1 MKNENPFRLM
11 AVIAALH
18 VAVLSVA
25 FGLRH
30 IGYVLAATLSA
41 TLIWGVVFF
50 LSKRKSRAGIIGGV
64 VAGLAVQQVAY
75 QVWKA
80 ELPGF
85 WWPLAQF
92 VALQFLLAY
101 GIGRTVT

>member
-1 MKNENPFRLM
+1 MKSESIFRLM

-18 VAVLSVA
+18 VAVFS
-25 FGLRH
+25 FFFELRH
-30 IGYVLAATLSA
+30 CGYILAATLSA

-50 LSKRKSRAGIIGGV
+50 LKEQMRRAGFIVGV
-64 VAGLAVQQVAY
+64 VVGLAVQQVAY
-75 QVWKA
+75 QAWKA

-92 VALQFLLAY
+92 GALQFLVAY
-101 GIGRTVT
+101 GIGRTAP

>member
-1 MKNENPFRLM
+1 MKNESLFRLM
-11 AVIAALH
+11 AIIAALH
-18 VAVLSVA
+18 VGVLSVA

-30 IGYVLAATLSA
+30 IGYILAATLSA
-41 TLIWGVVFF
+41 TLIWGVVF
-50 LSKRKSRAGIIGGV
+50 LLKERLRRARIIGAV
-64 VAGLAVQQVAY
+64 VAGLVVQQVAY

-85 WWPLAQF
+85 WWSLAQF
-92 VALQFLLAY
+92 VALQFLVAY

>member
-1 MKNENPFRLM
+1 MKNESLFRLM

-30 IGYVLAATLSA
+30 IGYVLATTLSA

-50 LSKRKSRAGIIGGV
+50 LIEQKRRAGIIGGV

-75 QVWKA
+75 QVWKG

-92 VALQFLLAY
+92 AALQFLLAY
-101 GIGRTVT
+101 GIGRTAT